1 MAGVTRIYA
10 KKRFSHHTSPSKETL
25 IRDSSGLTPAEKR
38 LNENEDIKLSVRTYD
53 DKSSALEHESSDT
66 YSADSDGYHDDHK
79 NFIRVQSRRSKK
91 KNRGVIPSKH
101 YYPCI

>member
-1 MAGVTRIYA
+1 
-10 KKRFSHHTSPSKETL
+10 
-25 IRDSSGLTPAEKR
+25 
-38 LNENEDIKLSVRTYD
+38 D